1 MQQKKIYS
9 LYIKYRHLCYMFL
22 EFTLNGMEFLRGKK
36 RTLSPDPPEEPLR
49 KVIRRGSVQESAR
62 GNAINRQR
70 KRGIDRHDGARGGT
84 RGRKMP
90 KQNGT
95 RRHGR
100 ARRTRV
106 DRLNNSCLG
115 ILGRFSDTVRPIH
128 DGSGRFSDTV
138 RPIHDGS
145 VRAIR
150 RPRDALVPSGA
161 SGEGQE
167 FDTYNG
173 GTIIKFNMSM

>member
-100 ARRTRV
+100 
-106 DRLNNSCLG
+106 
-115 ILGRFSDTVRPIH
+115 FSDTVRPIH

>member
-100 ARRTRV
+100 
-106 DRLNNSCLG
+106 
-115 ILGRFSDTVRPIH
+115 
-128 DGSGRFSDTV
+128 FSDTV

>member
-49 KVIRRGSVQESAR
+49 KVIRRGSVQES
-62 GNAINRQR
+62 
-70 KRGIDRHDGARGGT
+70 DGARGGT

>member
-49 KVIRRGSVQESAR
+49 KVIRRGSVQES
-62 GNAINRQR
+62 
-70 KRGIDRHDGARGGT
+70 DGARGGT

-95 RRHGR
+95 RRH
-100 ARRTRV
+100 
-106 DRLNNSCLG
+106 
-115 ILGRFSDTVRPIH
+115 GRFSDTVRPIH

>member
-100 ARRTRV
+100 ARRTRGRV
-106 DRLNNSCLG
+106 DRLNNFMSWPNCIGNECLNRSYVSKICPSELKLENIKIAYSPKAL
-115 ILGRFSDTVRPIH
+115 ILF
-128 DGSGRFSDTV
+128 
-138 RPIHDGS
+138 
-145 VRAIR
+145 
-150 RPRDALVPSGA
+150 
-161 SGEGQE
+161 
-167 FDTYNG
+167 
-173 GTIIKFNMSM
+173 